1 MKFNLLL
8 TNKSRVRW
16 LWWGLLGGLLGGI
29 GLLALGWPVS
39 FGLVIGLPVA
49 LLAAMLFYD
58 KLFRQLG
65 WVLVKPDG
73 ITWANPADSLP
84 DSWQF
89 AEIRAYRFE
98 LYRNGIKLFMY
109 MRDGQKI
116 KLDAQYSLEYGALQ
130 KAFAQA
136 VQRYNQA
143 HPSAKV
149 TVEKSFF
156 ERPISSKIL
165 LGLLVASA
173 PLVAWGIS
181 HAATAAVCFPVGLG
195 LLTYLSFWACYSGR
209 RE

>member
-8 TNKSRVRW
+8 TNERRVRW
-16 LWWGLLGGLLGGI
+16 LWWGLLGYLGGLI
-29 GLLALGWPVS
+29 GLMIRHVVPGFWLLLALPLMLCVT
-39 FGLVIGLPVA
+39 
-49 LLAAMLFYD
+49 LLFFD
-58 KLFRQLG
+58 KLFRQSG
-65 WVLVKPDG
+65 WALVSTDG
-73 ITWANPADSLP
+73 ITWANSADSLP
-84 DSWQF
+84 ASWQF
-89 AEIRAYRFE
+89 AEISTYRFE
-98 LYRNGIKLFMY
+98 FYRNGIKLFMCL
-109 MRDGQKI
+109 RDGQKL

-143 HPSAKV
+143 HPGAEI

-156 ERPISSKIL
+156 ERPVSGKIL

-181 HAATAAVCFPVGLG
+181 HKATAAVCLPVSVV
-195 LLTYLSFWACYSGR
+195 LLTYASVWAAYSGR